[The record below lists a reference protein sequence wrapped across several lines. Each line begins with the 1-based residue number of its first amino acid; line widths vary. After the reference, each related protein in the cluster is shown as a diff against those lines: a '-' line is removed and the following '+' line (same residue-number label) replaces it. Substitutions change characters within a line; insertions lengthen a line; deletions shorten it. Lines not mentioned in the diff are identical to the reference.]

1 MENRIYCGS
10 GKEKFEGNLVEISVC
25 LSDLPKDKI
34 FEYNNKK
41 YIKLKVVKKREVDQY
56 GKTHYVEVDM
66 FEPEQK
72 TANEVIHE
80 TNYDQ
85 DKHRQE
91 FKANDV
97 PPTGEDDLP
106 F

>member
-1 MENRIYCGS
+1 MEEQKIYCGS
-10 GKEKFEGNLVEISVC
+10 GKEKFDGNLVEIAVC

-41 YIKLKVVKKREVDQY
+41 YIKLKVVKKREVDQF

-66 FEPEQK
+66 FEPKQQ
-72 TANEVIHE
+72 E
-80 TNYDQ
+80 TTL
-85 DKHRQE
+85 
-91 FKANDV
+91 
-97 PPTGEDDLP
+97 PPSEPIREETGSDLP

>member
-1 MENRIYCGS
+1 MSEKIYCGS
-10 GKEKFEGNLVEISVC
+10 GIGKFEGSLVEISLC

-34 FEYNNKK
+34 FEYNGKK

-66 FEPEQK
+66 WKPEPKKQAPTESA
-72 TANEVIHE
+72 TPLPDA
-80 TNYDQ
+80 
-85 DKHRQE
+85 
-91 FKANDV
+91 FKEE
-97 PPTGEDDLP
+97 PTEENQNNLP